1 MNDNNGMRCKELKD
15 DQRNEEEY
23 VCECGILSLYFYI
36 FFSDVIILGVIGL
49 GLHC

>member
-23 VCECGILSLYFYI
+23 EYVNVVF
-36 FFSDVIILGVIGL
+36 
-49 GLHC
+49 